1 MNTKIFE
8 GFGRGRSLCV
18 IAALLAVVAL
28 AGLPQSVIAAE
39 ETKPRIGIIGS
50 GKVGGG
56 IGKAW
61 VRAGYEVMFSSR
73 SLEHDQAIAAKLGA
87 NAYAGTSSEA
97 AAFGDVVMFSVP
109 YHALPKLGEQLAGHI
124 KDKVVIDACNPFPS
138 RDGEIAVWAKEK
150 GAGVASRELLPGA
163 RIVRAFNAV
172 GATRMASGFETPERI
187 GMPIASDDDEAAKIA
202 SRLIR
207 DMGFDPV
214 LIGDLERGRY
224 LVPYTSPLSG
234 ELSPDKIRKIASE
247 LE

>member
-1 MNTKIFE
+1 MRRVT
-8 GFGRGRSLCV
+8 SAV
-18 IAALLAVVAL
+18 LAIVAL
-28 AGLPQSVIAAE
+28 FGLPKTLIAAE

-56 IGKAW
+56 IGKVWAS
-61 VRAGYEVMFSSR
+61 AGYEVMFSSR
-73 SLEHDQAIAAKLGA
+73 NLEHDQAIAAALGS

-97 AAFGDVVMFSVP
+97 AAFGDVLLFAVP
-109 YHALPKLGEQLAGHI
+109 YHALPKLGEQLTDLI
-124 KDKVVIDACNPFPS
+124 KGKVLIDACNPFPS

-150 GAGVASRELLPGA
+150 GVGVASRELLPDA

-172 GATRMASGFETPERI
+172 GAARMASGFEAPERI
-187 GMPIASDDDEAAKIA
+187 GMPIASDDDEAIKIA

-207 DMGFDPV
+207 DMGFEPV
-214 LIGDLERGRY
+214 PIGDLERGRY

-234 ELSPDKIRKIASE
+234 ELSPDKIRSIAAE